1 MPIPSLKI
9 GLIGAGRIGHLH
21 AEHLTTRIPSA
32 DVLMVADAFE
42 ETARQCAESFAIASF
57 TRDYRVVFDRP
68 DIEAVVICTS
78 TDTHARII
86 EEAAQA
92 GKHMFCDEPIA
103 LEIESIDRALNA
115 VTRAGVKL
123 QRDLS
128 RGLDASSSRAR
139 H

>member
-57 TRDYRVVFDRP
+57 TRDYRVVLDRP
-68 DIEAVVICTS
+68 DIEAVVICSS

-92 GKHMFCDEPIA
+92 GKHIFCEKPIA
-103 LEIESIDRALNA
+103 LDLASIDRALKA
-115 VTRAGVKL
+115 VRRWPL
-123 QRDLS
+123 PQF
-128 RGLDASSSRAR
+128 
-139 H
+139 